1 MEQFLDRPEFQ
12 SAVIPFGSA
21 LLIYAGLRKIT
32 AVAWIC
38 AVFAGFLISV
48 GLINGITITPLTG
61 TRKIILLVLGSL
73 LLAALAPLLIRK
85 IKLQRAVGPILTILA
100 LLWVFWKVVARMEF
114 SGMLLFVVGGLAL
127 TLWLAWAFERSARN
141 DARQLGAGLAL
152 LFGTGLSATAG
163 ASALLGQLALA
174 MAAATGGMLL
184 AWVLIGRA
192 AKSGDS
198 KDSIRTLPYVLA
210 ATLFGLAA
218 VVFARLPWYALIPLA
233 SIPLAVSLVPVK
245 PDSRFLAA
253 LLYSLPGLIIASAT
267 AFWVWQ
273 AGASSSSGY

>member
-1 MEQFLDRPEFQ
+1 
-12 SAVIPFGSA
+12 
-21 LLIYAGLRKIT
+21 
-32 AVAWIC
+32 
-38 AVFAGFLISV
+38 
-48 GLINGITITPLTG
+48 
-61 TRKIILLVLGSL
+61 
-73 LLAALAPLLIRK
+73 
-85 IKLQRAVGPILTILA
+85 
-100 LLWVFWKVVARMEF
+100 
-114 SGMLLFVVGGLAL
+114 
-127 TLWLAWAFERSARN
+127 
-141 DARQLGAGLAL
+141 
-152 LFGTGLSATAG
+152 
-163 ASALLGQLALA
+163 